1 MLLEIKGFSFV
12 KNFLEVSEA
21 IVFVKNESWCLC
33 TQWLFKL
40 WETLYVVEY
49 FKCRCSTSVSLRL
62 GLKMIDYSFE
72 ASSKEQTKVS
82 VKRNAP

>member
-1 MLLEIKGFSFV
+1 MLLEIKGFLVV
-12 KNFLEVSEA
+12 KNFLEVFEA

-49 FKCRCSTSVSLRL
+49 FKCRCFTSVSLRL
-62 GLKMIDYSFE
+62 EMIGYSFE
-72 ASSKEQTKVS
+72 ASSKGQTKVS